1 MVRHKRSAAARQRSW
16 SSTDDSGIIGCSP
29 DFQLPRSRQLYIPFI
44 DIRGYRNSRDVS
56 GSHATRHCPMQETPI
71 HLAARLV
78 SLISESD
85 SNS

>member
-1 MVRHKRSAAARQRSW
+1 MFTPIFDCLDPVNTTFA
-16 SSTDDSGIIGCSP
+16 
-29 DFQLPRSRQLYIPFI
+29 FI
-44 DIRGYRNSRDVS
+44 DIRGYGNSRDVS

>member
-1 MVRHKRSAAARQRSW
+1 MFTPIFDGLDPANATFA
-16 SSTDDSGIIGCSP
+16 C
-29 DFQLPRSRQLYIPFI
+29 I
-44 DIRGYRNSRDVS
+44 DIRGYGNSRDVS
-56 GSHATRHCPMQETPI
+56 GSHATRHYPMQETPI

>member
-1 MVRHKRSAAARQRSW
+1 MILGSSGVPPIFNCLDPA
-16 SSTDDSGIIGCSP
+16 SST
-29 DFQLPRSRQLYIPFI
+29 FAFI
-44 DIRGYRNSRDVS
+44 DIRGYHNSRDVS

-71 HLAARLV
+71 HFAARLA